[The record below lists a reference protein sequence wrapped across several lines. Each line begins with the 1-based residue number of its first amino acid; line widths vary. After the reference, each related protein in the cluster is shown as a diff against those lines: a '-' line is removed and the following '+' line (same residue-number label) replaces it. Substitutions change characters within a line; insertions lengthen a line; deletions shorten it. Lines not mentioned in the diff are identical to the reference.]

1 MVQLHLDVAPQH
13 HVFLVGRSACNIRMI
28 MEQTTAKIELPEH
41 GLSSR
46 NGIFTVTGTFSAV
59 IRARTLLVVSGI
71 IRGIIQWR
79 TKELKFPIPEEFQ

>member
-1 MVQLHLDVAPQH
+1 
-13 HVFLVGRSACNIRMI
+13 MI

-59 IRARTLLVVSGI
+59 IRARTLLVVSGL
-71 IRGIIQWR
+71 IQWR
-79 TKELKFPIPEEFQ
+79 TEELKFPITKEFQ